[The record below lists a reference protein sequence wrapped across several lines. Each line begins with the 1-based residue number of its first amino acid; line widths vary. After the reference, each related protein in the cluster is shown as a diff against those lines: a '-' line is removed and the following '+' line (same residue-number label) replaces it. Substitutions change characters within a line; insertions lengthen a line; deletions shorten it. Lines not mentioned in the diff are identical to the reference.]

1 MDQHVI
7 VICEECGRKYRV
19 DPGRILGR
27 AAGFSC
33 RSCGHR
39 IRVTKPETAEAPPS
53 AGPQPALPSA
63 SPPDPVRPP
72 FRASGLGLRAKAWL
86 VWFLVPAVLL
96 GVAGVLLLDP
106 SAIAFP
112 IAREDAPLIL
122 TALGGCLFAAL
133 VGGLVYGLRLAGRI
147 ERLVSTAEGAIAGS
161 AEPARAPVSGDE
173 LDRLAAAVRE
183 IQQRLGPRPAP
194 PR

>member
-1 MDQHVI
+1 MSQHVI

-39 IRVTKPETAEAPPS
+39 IRVAKPESAEPPPAVPQPPMPPAAT
-53 AGPQPALPSA
+53 AGP
-63 SPPDPVRPP
+63 DVRP
-72 FRASGLGLRAKAWL
+72 FRTSGLGLRTKAWL
-86 VWFLVPAVLL
+86 VWFLIPASFLGAAGFLL
-96 GVAGVLLLDP
+96 FDP
-106 SAIAFP
+106 SATASIIP
-112 IAREDAPLIL
+112 REDTPLAVA
-122 TALGGCLFAAL
+122 ALGAGLIASL
-133 VGGLVYGLRLAGRI
+133 VGGLAYGLRLAGRI
-147 ERLVSTAEGAIAGS
+147 ERLAATAEGAISGS
-161 AEPARAPVSGDE
+161 AEPAPAPVAGDE

-183 IQQRLGPRPAP
+183 VQQQRGSPSIP